1 MTDAATQSLSMPLS
15 LRVKLSAMMFLQF
28 MIMPVWFN
36 TFIPYMQTL
45 EDGAS
50 WTVWCGMLMGFGMLV
65 SPLLGMFAD
74 RFLNAEKVLA
84 ICNFVCAALLGAC
97 HFVTSPLQLFLLLLA
112 VTIVYMPTW
121 SLVSAMAMAN
131 STAAAF
137 PHIRVFGSIGWICSA
152 VFSVVAIKFLGVEHF
167 DKSPYIF
174 STAAAVSAVAGVLAL
189 VMPPTPPKG
198 KGKPVR
204 IADAFGL
211 AAFSLFKRKEFFVF
225 GTILVLAMIP
235 FQWYMSYNTLYL
247 DESGFR
253 YLSLTQNLGQ
263 IGELALMLA
272 LPFIFR
278 KCGYKWAMVMGLGA
292 LTMRYVFFYAAIK
305 CGVPALDICGIL
317 MHGVVFGL
325 LIVGAQM
332 YVNSI
337 APAELLNQ
345 AQGLVMMLTGG
356 VGVFLSVNI
365 FDRILKSSVVE
376 GGRHDWSAPFL
387 VALAV
392 AAVLTLMMALLF
404 KDDSTNHPGE

>member
-1 MTDAATQSLSMPLS
+1 MTDVSAQSLSMPLA

-36 TFIPYMQTL
+36 TFIPYMRTL
-45 EDGAS
+45 EGGS
-50 WTVWCGMLMGFGMLV
+50 EWTVWCGMLMGFGMLV

-84 ICNFVCAALLGAC
+84 ICNFMCAVLLC
-97 HFVTSPLQLFLLLLA
+97 MCRFVSSPVHLFLLLLA

-131 STAAAF
+131 STPAAF

-152 VFSVVAIKFLGVEHF
+152 VFSVVAIKFLDVGHF
-167 DKSPYIF
+167 DKSSYIF
-174 STAAAVSAVAGVLAL
+174 STAAVVSALAGFLSLA
-189 VMPPTPPKG
+189 MPPTPPKG
-198 KGKPVR
+198 KGQPVR
-204 IADAFGL
+204 VSDAFGL
-211 AAFSLFKRKEFFVF
+211 AAFSLFRNRDFFIF
-225 GTILVLAMIP
+225 GSILVLAMIP
-235 FQWYMSYNTLYL
+235 FQWYMAYNTMYL

-253 YLSLTQNLGQ
+253 YLSLTQNIGQ

-292 LTMRYVFFYAAIK
+292 LALRYVFFLAAVK
-305 CGVPALDICGIL
+305 YGLPAFDICGIL

-332 YVNSI
+332 YVNTI
-337 APAELLNQ
+337 APPDLLNQ

-356 VGVFLSVNI
+356 IGVFLSVNI
-365 FDRILKSSVVE
+365 FNAVLKSNAVE
-376 GGRHDWSAPFL
+376 GGRHDWSIPFL
-387 VALAV
+387 VALAI
-392 AAVLTLMMALLF
+392 AAVLTLLMALLF
-404 KDDSTNHPGE
+404 KGDSPKKS